1 MFPVGF
7 PAGRDGFLDFPVALA
22 PSSYLSARRHDPRR
36 IPDFCNAFSASSP
49 TMYEHQL
56 HQKIAQC
63 AKREDFPEGDAGILF
78 LTRFIA
84 NAAAIKA
91 LYDELYASHPNG
103 RECFDRLLAAITRA
117 FIERSDAMKDR
128 DDRKQDQGHWFLSN
142 AITGMSLYVDR
153 FCGNLSGMD
162 RSWII

>member
-1 MFPVGF
+1 
-7 PAGRDGFLDFPVALA
+7 
-22 PSSYLSARRHDPRR
+22 
-36 IPDFCNAFSASSP
+36 
-49 TMYEHQL
+49 MYQHQL

-63 AKREDFPEGDAGILF
+63 AKRKDFPEGDAGILF

-128 DDRKQDQGHWFLSN
+128 WKCLPQGKCS
-142 AITGMSLYVDR
+142 ARCGMRNNDPM
-153 FCGNLSGMD
+153 SGTIPWGPCRPRLQLD
-162 RSWII
+162 